1 MTVDRLP
8 HVAEI
13 PSEETLTL
21 ARAAAIVREALV
33 DRRFGETPLG
43 EHVVAYLDALE
54 YEDAA
59 TNTLTA
65 YEYVLGLFAVEHAD
79 LTLRDLEP
87 PQGGG
92 VVRAFLDRHW
102 RSASP
107 ATRGQRLAIVRSFL
121 TWLVGEGL
129 LRANPAQ
136 NIRAP
141 KRKRTV
147 RDALTRE
154 DIDALIAAQPALREQ
169 VALMLLAY
177 LGLRK
182 DELRQLRLAEVDLEA
197 RTLTV
202 HGKGGHVDTLPIGF
216 EHVYNALALYLRDRD
231 VEEHLLYPKDF
242 RTRPMDRATVHHWF
256 KRCLTRAGL
265 STEWSLHDL
274 RHAAA
279 DAIYRVTG
287 DIVLAQQLLRHADVR
302 TTRGYLHPGLDRL
315 AAAMKEVETEVVRSK
330 DAV

>member
-1 MTVDRLP
+1 VMPAFP
-8 HVAEI
+8 HVADI
-13 PSEETLTL
+13 SSEDALTL
-21 ARAAAIVREALV
+21 ERAAAILREALV
-33 DRRFGETPLG
+33 DRRYGETELG
-43 EHVVAYLDALE
+43 AQVVAYLDALE
-54 YEDAA
+54 YADAA

-79 LTLRDLEP
+79 LSLADLEP

-102 RSASP
+102 RSSSA
-107 ATRGQRLAIVRSFL
+107 ATKAHRLAIVRSFL

-129 LRANPAQ
+129 LHANPAQ

-141 KRKRTV
+141 KPKRTV
-147 RDALTRE
+147 RSALTRD
-154 DIDALIAAQPALREQ
+154 DIDALIASQPSLRDQ
-169 VALMLLAY
+169 AALMLLAY

-182 DELRQLRLAEVDLEA
+182 DELRRLRLADIDLEA
-197 RTLTV
+197 RTIAI
-202 HGKGGHVDTLPIGF
+202 HGKGGHLDTIPIGF
-216 EHVYNALALYLRDRD
+216 DHVYNALALYLRDRPGD
-231 VEEHLLYPKDF
+231 EHLLYPNDAS
-242 RTRPMDRATVHHWF
+242 TRPMDPSTTHHWF
-256 KRCLTRAGL
+256 KRCLERAGL

-279 DAIYRVTG
+279 DALYRVTG

-315 AAAMKEVETEVVRSK
+315 AAAMKQVEAEVVSSK
-330 DAV
+330 DAQ